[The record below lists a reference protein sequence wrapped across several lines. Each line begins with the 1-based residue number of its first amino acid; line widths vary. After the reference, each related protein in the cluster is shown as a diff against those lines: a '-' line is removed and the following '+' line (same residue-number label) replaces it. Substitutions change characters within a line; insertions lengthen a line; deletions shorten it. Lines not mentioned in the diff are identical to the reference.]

1 VLTHAEALSIH
12 TTYGIMTPEEYI
24 ELYEKFLS
32 GKLTPEEENAL
43 NSYQDNFFIQDNDQL
58 SKLSPDDKLT
68 RHTIYRKIRHS
79 VSDHK
84 FRTIKSPWMW
94 AAAAAIMIVAL
105 GLGNM
110 LLKDKK
116 QLLITSNRPK
126 KNVHK
131 AIVPGSNNAILTLA
145 DGSTILLDDAK
156 NGLMGNPGTSAV
168 KKLKDG
174 LISYTGNAAG
184 QGKTNEEALNII
196 TIPRGGQ
203 YTVILPDGTKVWLN
217 SASSLTYPV
226 AFNGIQR
233 KVELKGEAYF
243 EVAKNKQLP
252 FVVHTGKVDVKVLG
266 THFNVTAY
274 QDEAEI
280 KTTLLEGSVK
290 LTVGSASALLVPGQQ
305 GISGSAEDRIITKT
319 VNVNQVVAWKSG
331 YFIFRD
337 SDIKDIM
344 KQIGRWYDVEI
355 EYEGNIPERT
365 FGGTYAKNKDI
376 TELLKGLELTGLVH
390 FKIDGRRIIVMS

>member
-1 VLTHAEALSIH
+1 MLTRVEALSIH

-94 AAAAAIMIVAL
+94 AAAIMIVAL

-116 QLLITSNRPK
+116 QLLITANHPK

-131 AIVPGSNNAILTLA
+131 AIIPGSNNAILTLA
-145 DGSTILLDDAK
+145 DGSTIVLDDAK
-156 NGLMGNPGTSAV
+156 NGMMGNPGTSAV

-174 LISYTGNAAG
+174 LISYAGNTAAH
-184 QGKTNEEALNII
+184 GKTNEEALNII

-226 AFNGIQR
+226 A
-233 KVELKGEAYF
+233 L
-243 EVAKNKQLP
+243 
-252 FVVHTGKVDVKVLG
+252 
-266 THFNVTAY
+266 TAY
-274 QDEAEI
+274 KE
-280 KTTLLEGSVK
+280 K
-290 LTVGSASALLVPGQQ
+290 LSLKEKPILRWLK
-305 GISGSAEDRIITKT
+305 ISSCHL
-319 VNVNQVVAWKSG
+319 
-331 YFIFRD
+331 
-337 SDIKDIM
+337 
-344 KQIGRWYDVEI
+344 WYIQEKLI
-355 EYEGNIPERT
+355 
-365 FGGTYAKNKDI
+365 
-376 TELLKGLELTGLVH
+376 
-390 FKIDGRRIIVMS
+390 